1 MPSMYTMTRNVLVD
15 KNEHI
20 PQHPARS
27 TAAFR
32 AKTYHARLSSGKIC
46 MFTISPV
53 PFIALPTRESPSSSA
68 PSPAS
73 SEYANLSMTRTAKTE
88 VRLVCSSK
96 WKYKD
101 KNYMLY
107 QELAMLNLRVIINI
121 NWIFLKIKWID
132 TQLNSGHLEGSLLA
146 AELIIEYHKE
156 CDRICLFQNMCLCC
170 R

>member
-1 MPSMYTMTRNVLVD
+1 MYTMTCTVLID
-15 KNEHI
+15 KMSTYHSI
-20 PQHPARS
+20 PPGVQ
-27 TAAFR
+27 AAFR

-107 QELAMLNLRVIINI
+107 QELAMLNLRVIINM
-121 NWIFLKIKWID
+121 N
-132 TQLNSGHLEGSLLA
+132 
-146 AELIIEYHKE
+146 
-156 CDRICLFQNMCLCC
+156 
-170 R
+170 